1 MGAIERWDGFLA
13 QVAARHR
20 GVQADAE
27 ASGRGFI
34 VSLAGGG
41 DPTPLSH
48 HLMAVNSRLQEL
60 ETMIE
65 STWHAQVE
73 DAIFAEGLTV
83 DDRDREFAKGRDLRH
98 QLDDER
104 EELEPRLF
112 AELARRRF
120 DAAIAQRKTAIAC
133 SRCGTQL
140 QPPFTF
146 RAIELACSCG
156 ARTPFEPGELMRSVA
171 AIGTHAV
178 AQHAVTPVWRAL
190 RKADCLLREARP
202 PKPLALIQ
210 AYEAAQIT
218 YWREYLAIRS
228 QFEPELARDPILEIR
243 SRMEQWYA
251 MHAEFEENWVKA
263 GRPRAI

>member
-13 QVAARHR
+13 QIAARHR
-20 GVQADAE
+20 AVQADAE

-34 VSLAGGG
+34 TSLAAGG

-48 HLMAVNSRLQEL
+48 HLMAVSNRLQEL

-65 STWHAQVE
+65 STWHAQVD
-73 DAIFAEGLTV
+73 DAIMADGNTV
-83 DDRDREFAKGRDLRH
+83 ADRDREFDKGRALRRT
-98 QLDDER
+98 LDDER

-112 AELARRRF
+112 AELARQRF
-120 DAAIAQRKTAIAC
+120 AHAVAQRKGLAC
-133 SRCGTQL
+133 SRCGAAL

-146 RAIELACSCG
+146 RAIDVTCNCG

-190 RKADCLLREARP
+190 RKADCMLRDARP

-210 AYEAAQIT
+210 AYEQAQIT

-228 QFEPELARDPILEIR
+228 QFEPELARDPLLEIR
-243 SRMEQWYA
+243 SRMEQWYT